1 MCRCSMPCGIVRR
14 LAAFPLI
21 TLNTNIIIVNAPP
34 HSWALISCCA
44 TVLLGMAQWS
54 GDVWWRPIV
63 HNLIGRRAC
72 VAVDTAAAVAAD
84 AKQMRA
90 ISAGGAGSIRPDIKL
105 NCRTEERAAGEQ
117 CDQVP

>member
-1 MCRCSMPCGIVRR
+1 MG
-14 LAAFPLI
+14 
-21 TLNTNIIIVNAPP
+21 T
-34 HSWALISCCA
+34 
-44 TVLLGMAQWS
+44 
-54 GDVWWRPIV
+54 WWRPIV

-72 VAVDTAAAVAAD
+72 VAVDAAAD

-105 NCRTEERAAGEQ
+105 NSRTEERAAGEQ

>member
-1 MCRCSMPCGIVRR
+1 MTLLDALWNCASPRGVPIDNFEHKYYHCKCAASQLGVNIVLCHRP
-14 LAAFPLI
+14 A
-21 TLNTNIIIVNAPP
+21 
-34 HSWALISCCA
+34 
-44 TVLLGMAQWS
+44 
-54 GDVWWRPIV
+54 GDGTVWWRPIV

-72 VAVDTAAAVAAD
+72 VAVDAAAAAD

>member
-1 MCRCSMPCGIVRR
+1 MG
-14 LAAFPLI
+14 
-21 TLNTNIIIVNAPP
+21 T
-34 HSWALISCCA
+34 
-44 TVLLGMAQWS
+44 
-54 GDVWWRPIV
+54 WWRPIV

-72 VAVDTAAAVAAD
+72 VSVAVDAAAD

-117 CDQVP
+117 CDQVIIMFFALVSTPLRLCHGYVSAAASSLP